1 MPPLFLCLSNLSRSH
16 LMRKRK
22 KIVKCGERLFPHSY
36 SSGVAQ
42 QRDWLTTL
50 PYVLPDTLPFL
61 FVSHCSYRFQ
71 TLAFTFLSLARIQVR
86 AVVYMYICATVLLLS
101 AHTSP
106 FVSSRYKFI
115 PLTFSPSLSRSSPLF
130 PSFSLSRLS
139 FSLFIFSQRLF
150 WVTHRFA
157 SNSPLG

>member
-1 MPPLFLCLSNLSRSH
+1 MACLSSLFYMPPLFLCLSNLSRSH

-115 PLTFSPSLSRSSPLF
+115 PLTFSPSLLLSFLPFLSPVSLF
-130 PSFSLSRLS
+130 LSSFSVNGCS
-139 FSLFIFSQRLF
+139 
-150 WVTHRFA
+150 
-157 SNSPLG
+157 G